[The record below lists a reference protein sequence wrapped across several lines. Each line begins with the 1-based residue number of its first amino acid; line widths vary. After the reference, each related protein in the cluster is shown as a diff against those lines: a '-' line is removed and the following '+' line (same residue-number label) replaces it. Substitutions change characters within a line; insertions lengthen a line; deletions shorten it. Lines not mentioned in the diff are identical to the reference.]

1 MPMKILLVEDDQHLG
16 GSLSKGLIEEGFLT
30 TWIKDGIAAR
40 NLIFQQQWDVIVM
53 DVMLPDINGIQ
64 LCEMIRFKN
73 IPTPILML
81 SALGE
86 PDDKVIAL
94 DKGADD
100 YMTKPF
106 HFKELISR
114 INALYRRFNNIN
126 QPISEILSCDT
137 LTVDKAKNKITRG
150 NVDIQLSSKEY
161 NLLCCLLE
169 NKENV
174 VSRMRILENVWQTNL
189 DTYTNIIDVYISYLR
204 NKIDL
209 PNEKKLIKTIK
220 GRGYM
225 ISESE

>member
-1 MPMKILLVEDDQHLG
+1 MHILLIEDDAHLG
-16 GSLSKGLIEEGFLT
+16 ASLSKGLLEEGFTT
-30 TWIKDGIAAR
+30 TWIKDGVVAR
-40 NLIFQQQWDVIVM
+40 ELIFRHQWDIIIM
-53 DVMLPDINGIQ
+53 DVMLPGLNGIQ
-64 LCEMIRFKN
+64 LCEMIRFKH
-73 IPTPILML
+73 IQTPVLML

-86 PDDKVIAL
+86 ADDKVAAL

-114 INALYRRFNNIN
+114 INALYRRSQNI
-126 QPISEILSCDT
+126 QQTTSEILTCDT
-137 LTVDKAKNKITRG
+137 LVVDKAKNKITRG
-150 NVDIQLSSKEY
+150 LTDVQLSAKEFF
-161 NLLCCLLE
+161 LLCCLLE
-169 NKENV
+169 EKDKV
-174 VSRMRILENVWQTNL
+174 VSRTRILESVWNTNQ

-225 ISESE
+225 ISDTE